1 MFVVRALAVLRVR
14 LAMVL
19 KAALASLLLPV
30 LPLRREAA
38 VLLVRVTVELLV
50 QILMMNAAM
59 AINCYLFLSK
69 LLQGSNECAESRVR
83 ALQ

>member
-1 MFVVRALAVLRVR
+1 MVRALAVLRVR

-38 VLLVRVTVELLV
+38 VLLVRVTVELLG
-50 QILMMNAAM
+50 QIVMMNAAM
-59 AINCYLFLSK
+59 AIKYYLFLSK
-69 LLQGSNECAESRVR
+69 LLQGGNECAESRVR